1 MTLEIKVTET
11 EEEFQETLAIRREV
25 FVEEQNGPEDEE
37 IDEYESIS
45 THIIAYESGK
55 PVGCARIR
63 KVNDSLKLERIA
75 VKKEA
80 RGKGFGKDLVKFMI
94 DEAKKQNPKEIYM
107 NAQYYLLTFYKSLGF
122 QERGEKFDECGIDHI
137 EMYLK

>member
-25 FVEEQNGPEDEE
+25 FVEEQNVPENEE

-63 KVNDSLKLERIA
+63 KVNDKLKLERIA

-80 RGKGFGKDLVKFMI
+80 RGKGFGKDIVKFMI